1 MNAYLVPTPSST
13 YPKVPCPWAL
23 DTYSMVIMKLHV
35 TEKVLTVR
43 LILSLLSDKP
53 DDGLLYMLILHHFH
67 CSALEAVL
75 EGSVG
80 APSSVLFQD
89 ISWKY
94 PHHAVQDS
102 RSLGGSNS
110 ALIHVRTLQKS
121 CNYNNNTSS
130 CARFARTTTWAC

>member
-1 MNAYLVPTPSST
+1 MNTYLVPTPSST

-23 DTYSMVIMKLHV
+23 DMYSMVIMKLHI

-80 APSSVLFQD
+80 AQSSVLFQD

-94 PHHAVQDS
+94 PHHAV
-102 RSLGGSNS
+102 
-110 ALIHVRTLQKS
+110 
-121 CNYNNNTSS
+121 
-130 CARFARTTTWAC
+130 